1 MAGRI
6 ILSAILVA
14 LLLGAFAWFEY
25 YPASPMITALGLP
38 GPKANLERRCGPNY
52 RKIGIVRWVPTRD
65 VVCRGVDTY
74 GFLQERQDVTLDTF
88 TRRIGHA
95 QRFWSQPDSN
105 SWQFSRDS
113 TITAMQRLGGRAIS
127 CFTAP
132 NGLNPNV
139 RDARYWRFSSYFVRL
154 TSYRMVDPQNRS
166 PWILQLDGY
175 RELPMW
181 CVMDPWRHSR

>member
-6 ILSAILVA
+6 VLSAILIA
-14 LLLGAFAWFEY
+14 LVVGAFAWFDY
-25 YPASPMITALGLP
+25 YPASPMVTTLGLP

-52 RKIGIVRWVPTRD
+52 RKIGVVRWVPTRD
-65 VVCRGVDTY
+65 DVCRGVEKY

-105 SWQFSRDS
+105 TWEFTRDS
-113 TITAMQRLGGRAIS
+113 VVTAMPRLGGHAFS
-127 CFTAP
+127 CSTR
-132 NGLNPNV
+132 GLNPNV
-139 RDARYWRFSSYFVRL
+139 QDTKFWRFPSYFVRL

-166 PWILQLDGY
+166 PWVLQMDGY
-175 RELPMW
+175 RELPTW
-181 CVMDPWRHSR
+181 CVLDPQAM